1 MVEDNIRQKKGENV
15 GETKKEGEKSCGY
28 VYDTRGRLP
37 RSSKRGN
44 SLKHRGYR
52 DERERHRGQL
62 FSRNS
67 LSLSLSVLR
76 LASVRR
82 SPHPANGSFKRGN
95 RQQARSTR
103 YRDSADSPTP
113 PPPRVLSHDPPTF
126 PGDFSPFPP
135 ERGHTVEKGTMNKA
149 GERIR
154 PRLCVTRLLVRG
166 EDRPTYSSSKSAL
179 ISL

>member
-67 LSLSLSVLR
+67 LSLSLSFDSPRFVVARIPPTARSSVVTDNR
-76 LASVRR
+76 LVRR
-82 SPHPANGSFKRGN
+82 VTA
-95 RQQARSTR
+95 
-103 YRDSADSPTP
+103 
-113 PPPRVLSHDPPTF
+113 
-126 PGDFSPFPP
+126 
-135 ERGHTVEKGTMNKA
+135 
-149 GERIR
+149 IR
-154 PRLCVTRLLVRG
+154 PIRPPLPLLECFLTIPRLSRGISLRFPRNGVTRWRKA
-166 EDRPTYSSSKSAL
+166 R
-179 ISL
+179 